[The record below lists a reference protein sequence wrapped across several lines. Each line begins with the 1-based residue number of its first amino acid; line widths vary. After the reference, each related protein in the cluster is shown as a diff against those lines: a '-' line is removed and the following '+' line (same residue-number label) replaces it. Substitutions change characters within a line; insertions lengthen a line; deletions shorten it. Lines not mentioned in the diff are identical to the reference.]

1 MKNVKRILAV
11 SMILAMVF
19 IMVSCGGSE
28 SKYAGT
34 WKLDKV
40 SASGMEITPAQMNM
54 KFEFTVSGDGKDT
67 LNLLSRPE
75 SALFDYSV
83 TTALGPDAATVTV
96 SAAFLG
102 SPVPAALSLHD
113 AEGGLV
119 ASGSLAPVEIGR
131 AV

>member
-19 IMVSCGGSE
+19 IMASCGGSE

-54 KFEFTVSGDGKDT
+54 KFEFTVSGDGKGT
-67 LNLLSRPE
+67 LTMNKEKGDMKWKEIDKGIELQE
-75 SALFDYSV
+75 GNKKYK
-83 TTALGPDAATVTV
+83 TVEQKDGRLKMKV
-96 SAAFLG
+96 
-102 SPVPAALSLHD
+102 
-113 AEGGLV
+113 EGMDFFFKKKK
-119 ASGSLAPVEIGR
+119 
-131 AV
+131 